1 MQKKL
6 IALAVAGL
14 AAAPAFAQ
22 TNVTIYGIADA
33 TFDVVRSSNPAN
45 SNDTL
50 GSTTRV
56 SSNSSLTTRS
66 CWSWWSWSCARC
78 SPATAIRGT
87 RSRLCAAAR

>member
-33 TFDVVRSSNPAN
+33 TFDVVRTSEV
-45 SNDTL
+45 
-50 GSTTRV
+50 GS
-56 SSNSSLTTRS
+56 
-66 CWSWWSWSCARC
+66 
-78 SPATAIRGT
+78 
-87 RSRLCAAAR
+87 